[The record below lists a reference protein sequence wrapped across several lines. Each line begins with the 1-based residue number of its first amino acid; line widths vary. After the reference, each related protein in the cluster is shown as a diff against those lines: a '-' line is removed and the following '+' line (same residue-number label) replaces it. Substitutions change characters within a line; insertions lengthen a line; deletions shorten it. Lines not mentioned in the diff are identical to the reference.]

1 MKILRAALKS
11 ACLTATC
18 VVGLIAAT
26 DASAQNFDRNRNV
39 SVAAR
44 PHPEYDPLGVRV
56 GAFTASPVAT
66 ISAGYLDN
74 FYATETDKTSDVYAN
89 LEASIGLRSGWSRH
103 ALGFNASAET
113 TQYGKVEGQNTFNY
127 AIGTNGRLDI
137 DRSSS
142 LTANASFARAT
153 ESRYISANAQEA
165 RDPAQ
170 YTVATA
176 QLRYS
181 KEFNRVRI
189 RGDVELKKSNFEDT
203 TSFAGALIDQDFRD
217 GTVYEYTGRV
227 DYAFSPATAFF
238 VETSYNERKFNDTA
252 RPRDSH
258 GYRALAGVNFELTDL
273 VRAELGLGY
282 LSQKYDN
289 PTRPDISGF
298 SARGEL
304 EWFPTQLTTVTLGVA
319 RNLEDS
325 SLFGSAGYVHLVG
338 RVRVD
343 HELRRNIILFTEYN
357 RMRDKYAGL
366 SRTDRRS
373 VIVLGAS
380 YRMNRLARITAQYR
394 HNTQDSSGAFAGR
407 TFDAN
412 QVNISTSLSF

>member
-1 MKILRAALKS
+1 MRTALKS
-11 ACLTATC
+11 ACLVATC
-18 VVGLIAAT
+18 IAGLVAAT
-26 DASAQNFDRNRNV
+26 DASAQNFDRSRNV

-44 PHPEYDPLGVRV
+44 PHPEYDALGLRV
-56 GAFTASPVAT
+56 GAFTAWPVAT
-66 ISAGYLDN
+66 VSAGYLDN
-74 FYATETDKTSDVYAN
+74 FYATETDKTSDVYAD

-103 ALGFNASAET
+103 ALGFNASAEAL
-113 TQYGKVEGQNTFNY
+113 QYAKVAGQNTFNY
-127 AIGTNGRLDI
+127 ALGTNGRLDI
-137 DRSSS
+137 DRGSFV
-142 LTANASFARAT
+142 TVNASFTRST
-153 ESRYISANAQEA
+153 ESRYVSANAQEA

-170 YTVATA
+170 YTIASA
-176 QLRYS
+176 QIRYS
-181 KEFNRVRI
+181 KEFNRVRF
-189 RGDVELKKSNFEDT
+189 RGDVELSKFNYEDT
-203 TSFAGALIDQDFRD
+203 TNFAGVLVDQDFRD
-217 GTVYEYTGRV
+217 GTKYEYTGRV

-238 VETSYNERKFNDTA
+238 VETSYNERQFEDTT

-273 VRAELGLGY
+273 VRAELGAGY

-325 SLFGSAGYVHLVG
+325 SLFGSAGYVRLLG
-338 RVRVD
+338 RARVD

-357 RMRDKYAGL
+357 RVRDKYAGL

-394 HNTQDSSGAFAGR
+394 HNTQDSSGASAGR